1 MNRYTLYAMEWEKIK
16 GNLKALL
23 IAVYNPTIG
32 ITKLD
37 EQLEEKIS
45 KFIEEIYDI
54 IG

>member
-23 IAVYNPTIG
+23 VAVYNPNIG
-32 ITKLD
+32 ITDLD
-37 EQLEEKIS
+37 EKLQEKIED
-45 KFIEEIYDI
+45 FIKEVDYL